1 MFVVR
6 LIIYFFFFFQNNPD
20 AHRFGS
26 RPLYIFTNP
35 TSPHQRFCPRRFHSK
50 CKEAILEI
58 KHRQILTP
66 RYKNGTRE
74 LNEEQLFVHENVSC
88 CLLRVVGMNLH
99 TIHTC
104 TYTICPEMESFFFMV
119 FFEFA
124 ETNCR
129 GQSWEQRSPPE
140 MCVLVQ
146 PAFSTSVTL
155 SPVIWWLSCRRK
167 SLLFMWP

>member
-119 FFEFA
+119 FLSLQRQTA
-124 ETNCR
+124 EDRAESSGHHLKCVCLFNLPFLHQWRCR
-129 GQSWEQRSPPE
+129 
-140 MCVLVQ
+140 L
-146 PAFSTSVTL
+146 
-155 SPVIWWLSCRRK
+155 
-167 SLLFMWP
+167 